1 MQTIA
6 NRSFGRKAFG
16 PQRRMSP
23 ATKAR
28 NVAASIRQRIREQ
41 RAYSLAD
48 YGLVDGSEQAA
59 LVLALLASA
68 VAA

>member
-1 MQTIA
+1 MATVA

-23 ATKAR
+23 ATKTR
-28 NVAASIRQRIREQ
+28 NVAVSIRQRIREQ
-41 RAYSLAD
+41 RPWALAD
-48 YGLVDGSEQAA
+48 YGLVAGTEQAT
-59 LVLALLASA
+59 LVLALLARE